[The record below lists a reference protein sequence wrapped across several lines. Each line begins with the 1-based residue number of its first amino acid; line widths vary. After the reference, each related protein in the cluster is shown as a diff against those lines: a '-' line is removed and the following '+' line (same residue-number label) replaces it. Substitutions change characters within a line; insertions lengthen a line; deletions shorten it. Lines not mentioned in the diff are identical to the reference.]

1 VVTGSDAGLQQEP
14 TKAALRERRN
24 VFQSSLISLDRAH
37 QHANAPH
44 PLRLLLRPRRQR
56 TRGRR
61 AAEQRDELAPLH
73 LVGAAEQRERPS
85 ALAQAPQAT
94 GPDSGARAPVI
105 AQLENPTGFYLAS
118 TPGGPCTR
126 VMRGISCSPS
136 STDRL
141 PVVSTTL
148 G

>member
-1 VVTGSDAGLQQEP
+1 MAPEYLSPRPVEWFKYNRQDQDSGNGIGRGAPTGT

-61 AAEQRDELAPLH
+61 AAQKSDEVAPFHCL
-73 LVGAAEQRERPS
+73 
-85 ALAQAPQAT
+85 
-94 GPDSGARAPVI
+94 
-105 AQLENPTGFYLAS
+105 
-118 TPGGPCTR
+118 
-126 VMRGISCSPS
+126 M
-136 STDRL
+136 L
-141 PVVSTTL
+141 PVLSDSTSVTAQGCCAAAFQSSL
-148 G
+148 CRRWVLAV